1 MYDYLAK
8 DHGQDKYHY
17 AMVGYHLGN
26 TVTDNGHVSRGICVT
41 DNQNYLKSITER
53 THIEKRENT
62 AVFTENEGET
72 WTPLAY
78 DSLVSMN
85 FFGFQHNLFDE
96 ISKGFPAFLDNAMV
110 HNPLKGEYFIPSVVS
125 NLINCGAADVKVLN
139 STAKWYGVT
148 YKEDKDTVVS
158 ALKHFREQGIYPD
171 SLWG

>member
-1 MYDYLAK
+1 
-8 DHGQDKYHY
+8 
-17 AMVGYHLGN
+17 MVGYHLGN

-41 DNQNYLKSITER
+41 DSQNYLKSITER